1 MDLEEGAVP
10 PEDLEFEL
18 VVFVAFELRV
28 LDRLLAELT
37 GREEEVVVFQ
47 LIGSQLE
54 VEGVESV
61 VVLVGCNLMSAPL
74 HSHPHRRHHWRWDQ
88 YNGLAVSAVDTAEL
102 KNTDFVASEVEEVV
116 HTVDVVASVVE
127 TAAVVHTPVP
137 EIDHRMLLHTSLQ
150 LPVVVDIVEIDP
162 VAVRTDSKEEE
173 GVEAAGM
180 LAD

>member
-47 LIGSQLE
+47 LIESELE

-61 VVLVGCNLMSAPL
+61 VVLVGC
-74 HSHPHRRHHWRWDQ
+74 
-88 YNGLAVSAVDTAEL
+88 
-102 KNTDFVASEVEEVV
+102 
-116 HTVDVVASVVE
+116 
-127 TAAVVHTPVP
+127 
-137 EIDHRMLLHTSLQ
+137 
-150 LPVVVDIVEIDP
+150 
-162 VAVRTDSKEEE
+162 
-173 GVEAAGM
+173 GV
-180 LAD
+180 